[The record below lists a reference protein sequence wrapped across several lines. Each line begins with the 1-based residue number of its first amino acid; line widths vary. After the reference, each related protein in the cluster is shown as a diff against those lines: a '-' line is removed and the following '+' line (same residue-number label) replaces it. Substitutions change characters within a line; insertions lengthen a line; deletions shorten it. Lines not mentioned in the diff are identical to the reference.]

1 MRTFFNIEFIKES
14 TSSDFTHRRNLV
26 LNLLSTC
33 ATNYRECRHLVSEQ
47 HFLTDI
53 ASVIN
58 HGEVSTTIVAIRF
71 IVSLIKLDDKTLHR
85 YDFSFTEKKHEL

>member
-1 MRTFFNIEFIKES
+1 MRTFFNIAFFRES
-14 TSSDFTHRRNLV
+14 TSSDFAHRSLV

-47 HFLTDI
+47 HFLADN

-58 HGEVSTTIVAIRF
+58 HGDVITTIVAIRF
-71 IVSLIKLDDKTLHR
+71 IISLIKLDDKMIHR
-85 YDFSFTEKKHEL
+85 YDFS